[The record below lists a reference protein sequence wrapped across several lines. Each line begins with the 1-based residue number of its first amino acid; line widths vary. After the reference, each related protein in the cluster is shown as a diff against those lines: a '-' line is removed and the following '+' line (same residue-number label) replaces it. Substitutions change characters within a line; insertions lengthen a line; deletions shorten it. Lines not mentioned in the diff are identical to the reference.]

1 MTLIISLWISSDHT
15 RPATWLGREDA
26 HAALPPAIPKSA
38 TWVSGSRSVDALPGA
53 ELSPVGIGCYF
64 ERDIVYTL
72 QKRLVAQIDAE
83 RPPFRVYNDY
93 PISRAQ

>member
-1 MTLIISLWISSDHT
+1 MTLIISPWISSDHT
-15 RPATWLGREDA
+15 RPATLAGTRRCSRRA
-26 HAALPPAIPKSA
+26 TSRHPKSA

>member
-1 MTLIISLWISSDHT
+1 MLTP
-15 RPATWLGREDA
+15 RY
-26 HAALPPAIPKSA
+26 LPPSQIRHMGV
-38 TWVSGSRSVDALPGA
+38 W
-53 ELSPVGIGCYF
+53 LSIGRRPSWCRIEPVGIGCYF